1 MRSIEQSFEMQKM
14 TIDQLELKINQ
25 IKQATS
31 EFLPKS
37 EFYAMT
43 HNFVTDKNFKLFEE
57 SVENNYL

>member
-1 MRSIEQSFEMQKM
+1 MQKC

-25 IKQATS
+25 IKQATND
-31 EFLPKS
+31 FLPKS
-37 EFYAMT
+37 EFYGMT

>member
-1 MRSIEQSFEMQKM
+1 MKSVQQSFDMQKC
-14 TIDQLELKINQ
+14 TIDQLELQINQ
-25 IKQATS
+25 IKQKTN

-43 HNFVTDKNFKLFEE
+43 HNFVTDSNFKLFEE